1 MVFENEAALRKN
13 NLKKSVLVV
22 ALPADGRC
30 QIKLDNAQLD
40 PVFRLISKP
49 WANLRVGNVQ
59 KPDQQA
65 WKDWGRK
72 RGKAEANYESC
83 LLCPPRFPRGLF
95 SRQQIHTELGW
106 ICRILAIKRL
116 ASSSDKVI
124 KSLTFCVK

>member
-49 WANLRVGNVQ
+49 WVNLRDRLLCRQRTQSQPAG
-59 KPDQQA
+59 
-65 WKDWGRK
+65 WEGLGRK
-72 RGKAEANYESC
+72 KGKAEANYESC
-83 LLCPPRFPRGLF
+83 LP
-95 SRQQIHTELGW
+95 
-106 ICRILAIKRL
+106 
-116 ASSSDKVI
+116 
-124 KSLTFCVK
+124 